1 MFNARTYYHD
11 DIKVVYILCYR
22 LVCILIRFVT
32 VDLLFLTRIF
42 FFFILNINEEGK
54 KTFAIFVTFYLR
66 PATHTILQQLVI

>member
-1 MFNARTYYHD
+1 MYYHD

-32 VDLLFLTRIF
+32 VDLLFHTRNV
-42 FFFILNINEEGK
+42 FFIVKINEEAK
-54 KTFAIFVTFYLR
+54 KTIFALFVTFDLR